1 MKKVALVFLGDFFYD
16 ARCINMA
23 LSLKKNY
30 AVFVFSHYKKIHS
43 HKSFD
48 KINFIKI
55 QPSNFGILRYWE
67 HYNKT
72 LRALR
77 KHDFD
82 IIIACDVYSLASSI
96 YAKPKQKVVYDCREI
111 YSALS
116 AHQKKPIHRC
126 LLAIYE
132 KYFLQ
137 YVNNALVTAETDLHY
152 LKKKYN
158 HCKNVDW
165 QIIYNYP
172 TNYSPQAKV
181 NIYKLYNIP
190 TDNKVI
196 LYQGVVNR
204 GRGVGQLIK
213 LIEKTTMYSALIVGD
228 GAYKKY
234 YIKLATSL
242 NVLDRVHFVS
252 KVPYLK
258 LFEYTFACNVGW
270 SVISSSSISYKFAL
284 PNKLFEYMLC
294 GLPTIASNLPNI
306 QKIILKYSSGEIV
319 ESHRLNQ
326 QIKAVNR
333 LCKTKICSLNYR
345 SIAKKHFTW
354 DIQHKKFLQIIKG

>member
-23 LSLKKNY
+23 LSLKRNY
-30 AVFVFSHYKKIHS
+30 VVYVFSHYKKIHS

-55 QPSNFGILRYWE
+55 QPSSFGILRYWE

-77 KHDFD
+77 RHSFD
-82 IIIACDVYSLASSI
+82 TIIACDLYSLASSI

-111 YSALS
+111 YSALA
-116 AHQKKPIHRC
+116 AHQNKPIHRF
-126 LLAIYE
+126 LLSIYE
-132 KYFLQ
+132 KYFLK
-137 YVNNALVTAETDLHY
+137 YVNNALVTAETDLSY
-152 LKKKYN
+152 LKKKYSR
-158 HCKNVDW
+158 CSNVDW

-172 TNYSPQAKV
+172 TNYSPQTKA

-190 TDNKVI
+190 ANNKTI
-196 LYQGVVNR
+196 LYQGVINR

-213 LIEKTTMYSALIVGD
+213 LIAKTALYSAVIVGD

-234 YIKLATSL
+234 YINLATSL
-242 NVLDRVHFVS
+242 NVLDRVHFVG
-252 KVPYLK
+252 KIPYLK

-270 SVISSSSISYKFAL
+270 SVISKSSISYKFAL

-294 GLPTIASNLPNI
+294 GLPTVASSLPNI
-306 QKIILKYSSGEIV
+306 QKIILKHSAGEIV
-319 ESHRLNQ
+319 ENHCLSS

-333 LCKTKICSLNYR
+333 LCETKIYSSNYR
-345 SIAKKHFTW
+345 SVAKKYFTW
-354 DIQHKKFLQIIKG
+354 DVQHKKFLQIIKG

>member
-55 QPSNFGILRYWE
+55 QSSSFGILRYWE

-306 QKIILKYSSGEIV
+306 QKIILKHSSGEIV

>member
-55 QPSNFGILRYWE
+55 QLSSFGILRYWE

-158 HCKNVDW
+158 RCKNVDW

-319 ESHRLNQ
+319 ENHRLNQ

-333 LCKTKICSLNYR
+333 LCKTKVCSLNYR
-345 SIAKKHFTW
+345 SVAKKHFTW

>member
-30 AVFVFSHYKKIHS
+30 DVFVFSHYKKIHS

-55 QPSNFGILRYWE
+55 QSSSFGILRYWE

-77 KHDFD
+77 KHGFD

-306 QKIILKYSSGEIV
+306 QKIILKHSSGEIV

-345 SIAKKHFTW
+345 SVAKKHFTW